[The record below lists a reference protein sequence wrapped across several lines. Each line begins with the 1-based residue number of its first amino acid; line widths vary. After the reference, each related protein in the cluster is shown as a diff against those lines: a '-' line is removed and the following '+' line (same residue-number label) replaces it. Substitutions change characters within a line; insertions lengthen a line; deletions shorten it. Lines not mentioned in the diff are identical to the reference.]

1 MGLKIRKNIVSK
13 AITSRVTYGGRNP
26 IEYIVIHETANAR
39 RGADAN
45 AHGRLQ
51 ASGNSRQASWHYTVD
66 DKEAVQ
72 SFDDRAQ
79 CWHAGNRRY
88 NERSIGIE
96 ICINSDGNYRKAVEN
111 AAALTAHLMK
121 RYGIPL
127 ERVIQHNAAS
137 GKDCPRIMRAGSKGV
152 TWGDFRTMVSG
163 SKAKDIN
170 ASKAQSKPKSN
181 QAKSIAQMAREVI
194 LGKHGTGH
202 NARRRSL
209 GLSVADY
216 EKVRAEVNRQLGAG
230 NSAKPAQS
238 KPKKS
243 STKTS
248 SKTVSQMASEVL
260 AGKHGA
266 GHTNRRKS
274 LGISASLYEQVRAE
288 VNRRARGGKASAP
301 KQSKPGKSIAQMA
314 REVLAGEHGN
324 GHENRRR
331 SLGVDKATY
340 ERVRREVNRRA

>member
-1 MGLKIRKNIVSK
+1 
-13 AITSRVTYGGRNP
+13 
-26 IEYIVIHETANAR
+26 
-39 RGADAN
+39 
-45 AHGRLQ
+45 
-51 ASGNSRQASWHYTVD
+51 
-66 DKEAVQ
+66 
-72 SFDDRAQ
+72 

-238 KPKKS
+238 KPKS
-243 STKTS
+243 N
-248 SKTVSQMASEVL
+248 QA
-260 AGKHGA
+260 
-266 GHTNRRKS
+266 
-274 LGISASLYEQVRAE
+274 
-288 VNRRARGGKASAP
+288 
-301 KQSKPGKSIAQMA
+301 KSIAQMA
-314 REVLAGEHGN
+314 REVILEIGGASCRERGRMLGVSVAEDRRSQRNATGQQAGALPIGKHGT
-324 GHENRRR
+324 GHNARRR
-331 SLGVDKATY
+331 SLGLSVADY
-340 ERVRREVNRRA
+340 EKVRAEVNRQLGAGNSAKPAQSKPKSNQAKSIAQMAREVILGKHGAGHNARRRSLGLTVADYE